1 MFTDPDN
8 YNQRDTERDFPT
20 FGESSEIKKSLKL
33 KKNNYP
39 IYPNNTEFT
48 SFGSKNPNLI
58 NTINNIK
65 EDNNNNNLNENLVE
79 SSTIENWLNKF
90 KCNLSFLEEYFNIDT
105 EEIKERLISS
115 IIPLNN
121 KFYNLVEPKP
131 DLYGTI
137 WIYTTLIFVISASAS
152 LTKYLKGINN
162 EDYFQQFIPV
172 AAYVI
177 YGIGFSLPLII
188 YICFYLFG
196 SNVSFVLILCIYS
209 YSFTIYIPIM
219 ILCIPVEKLQWIF
232 LLFAILHSTTFLLIN
247 FWNELNKFIDSRKY
261 FILGIICIFQ
271 ICLYIILKI
280 KFFKHIKITMNS

>member
-48 SFGSKNPNLI
+48 SFGSKNQNLI

-65 EDNNNNNLNENLVE
+65 EDNNNNLNEKLVE

-131 DLYGTI
+131 
-137 WIYTTLIFVISASAS
+137 
-152 LTKYLKGINN
+152 
-162 EDYFQQFIPV
+162 
-172 AAYVI
+172 
-177 YGIGFSLPLII
+177 
-188 YICFYLFG
+188 
-196 SNVSFVLILCIYS
+196 
-209 YSFTIYIPIM
+209 
-219 ILCIPVEKLQWIF
+219 
-232 LLFAILHSTTFLLIN
+232 
-247 FWNELNKFIDSRKY
+247 EL
-261 FILGIICIFQ
+261 
-271 ICLYIILKI
+271 
-280 KFFKHIKITMNS
+280 

>member
-65 EDNNNNNLNENLVE
+65 EDNNNNLNEKIVE

-162 EDYFQQFIPV
+162 EDYFQQFIPI

-177 YGIGFSLPLII
+177 YGIGFSLPLIM
-188 YICFYLFG
+188 
-196 SNVSFVLILCIYS
+196 
-209 YSFTIYIPIM
+209 PA
-219 ILCIPVEKLQWIF
+219 W
-232 LLFAILHSTTFLLIN
+232 
-247 FWNELNKFIDSRKY
+247 
-261 FILGIICIFQ
+261 
-271 ICLYIILKI
+271 
-280 KFFKHIKITMNS
+280 